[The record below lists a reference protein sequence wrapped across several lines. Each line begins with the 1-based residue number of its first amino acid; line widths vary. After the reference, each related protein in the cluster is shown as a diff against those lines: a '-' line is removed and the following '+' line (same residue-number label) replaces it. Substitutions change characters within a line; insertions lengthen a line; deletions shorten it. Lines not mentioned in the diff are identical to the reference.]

1 MLERKEPLYPFLDTG
16 DRDYMETTW
25 VNIHHTELTKPLTFP
40 TPDEVYVEHAPEN
53 LTRVRMYA
61 NAVTAHNNFLLH
73 PEHTP
78 IYNYNDYG
86 VIESITLETGWCG
99 SGVQLLLPR
108 TKALDETGMMTV
120 YLTRVGIEQAITLE
134 ARADS
139 FTSNVIPNLVDGV
152 TVSRP
157 QTIEGPVVLR
167 CAIMS
172 YKGEGRKIHIFPP
185 HQYTIKE
192 SNDGSV
198 TLRFKRDAAAVRRW
212 GNVYDNPSWNPVRL
226 EFWWEPEHEL
236 ITAEDAEMNGF

>member
-1 MLERKEPLYPFLDTG
+1 MLEREEPLYPFLDTG

-40 TPDEVYVEHAPEN
+40 TPDKVYVEHAPEN

-86 VIESITLETGWCG
+86 VIESITLETGWHG

-108 TKALDETGMMTV
+108 TKALDDTGMMTV
-120 YLTRVGIEQAITLE
+120 YLTRVGIEQALTLE

-139 FTSNVIPNLVDGV
+139 FISNVIPNLVDGV
-152 TVSRP
+152 TMCHP
-157 QTIEGPVVLR
+157 QDLEGPVVLR

-172 YKGEGRKIHIFPP
+172 YTGTDRKIHIFPP
-185 HQYTIKE
+185 NQYTIE
-192 SNDGSV
+192 ENGDESV
-198 TLRFKRDAAAVRRW
+198 TLRFNNNAAAVRRW